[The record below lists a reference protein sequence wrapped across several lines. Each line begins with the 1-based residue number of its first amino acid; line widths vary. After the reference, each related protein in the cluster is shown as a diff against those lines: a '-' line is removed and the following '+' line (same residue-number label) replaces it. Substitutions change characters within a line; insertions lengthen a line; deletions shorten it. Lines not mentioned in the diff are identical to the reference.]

1 MDRVIS
7 ILASAIVDVV
17 ELRRVWDRIKPIPRN
32 ATDECSEYNPKIG
45 PLRDLHPRWHSSY
58 FSSTKRSNYKKVEKE
73 RDLGVFVFAGNRG
86 PQIRG
91 GGRRRGRGGSTLFSP
106 QRNLQTFLSST
117 RPGRRSWLQ
126 QHCHAIT
133 VTDLSMRTMSKSWTW
148 CSFSSSSSNLKLA
161 NESFYLDLI
170 WF

>member
-17 ELRRVWDRIKPIPRN
+17 ELRRVWDRIKPIPWN
-32 ATDECSEYNPKIG
+32 ATDKCSEYNPKIG
-45 PLRDLHPRWHSSY
+45 PLTDLHTRWHNSY
-58 FSSTKRSNYKKVEKE
+58 FSSTKRSSYKKVEKE
-73 RDLGVFVFAGNRG
+73 RDLGVVVFASHRG

-91 GGRRRGRGGSTLFSP
+91 GGRRRGQERSTLFSP
-106 QRNLQTFLSST
+106 QRNLQTFLSLT
-117 RPGRRSWLQ
+117 RPGRRSWLH

-148 CSFSSSSSNLKLA
+148 SLFSSLPSSWNLKLA
-161 NESFYLDLI
+161 SI
-170 WF
+170 IGRST